1 MIKMNRIQQQVEEN
15 TNDISEINNTLNRLE
30 TNHIYH
36 IEKDLEKQSKI
47 IERMD
52 MRLWGILILL
62 VGSVVL
68 GVITNGLKKKGK
80 KKKGY
85 GK

>member
-68 GVITNGLKKKGK
+68 GVITNGL
-80 KKKGY
+80 
-85 GK
+85 

>member
-1 MIKMNRIQQQVEEN
+1 MNRIQQQVEEN

-30 TNHIYH
+30 ANHIYH

-68 GVITNGLKKKGK
+68 GVITNGL
-80 KKKGY
+80 
-85 GK
+85 

>member
-1 MIKMNRIQQQVEEN
+1 MNRIQQQVNEN
-15 TNDISEINNTLNRLE
+15 TDDISEINKTLNRLE

-68 GVITNGLKKKGK
+68 GVITNGL
-80 KKKGY
+80 
-85 GK
+85 

>member
-1 MIKMNRIQQQVEEN
+1 MNRIQRQVEEN

-68 GVITNGLKKKGK
+68 GVITNGL
-80 KKKGY
+80 
-85 GK
+85 

>member
-1 MIKMNRIQQQVEEN
+1 MNRIQQQVEEN

-68 GVITNGLKKKGK
+68 GVITNGL
-80 KKKGY
+80 
-85 GK
+85 

>member
-1 MIKMNRIQQQVEEN
+1 MNRIQQQVNEN

-68 GVITNGLKKKGK
+68 GVITNGL
-80 KKKGY
+80 
-85 GK
+85 

>member
-1 MIKMNRIQQQVEEN
+1 MNRIQKQVEEN

-68 GVITNGLKKKGK
+68 GVITNGL
-80 KKKGY
+80 
-85 GK
+85 